1 MKKKIV
7 FICLLLINSLV
18 YSQYQKK
25 DTLEFNK
32 EFRKFLHDFALMS
45 YNLCNKGEFIE
56 LSEKNSEKGF
66 RERFTK
72 EKVIKACKWYEE
84 RYGRIISLR
93 LEEIIENNIKIFRY
107 KVTRENSDVPQEIRV
122 YLNSI
127 NLIYHISSKIYWSD
141 QYSKG
146 NEYPDL
152 FIHSK
157 NQISNIRKKDLES
170 FVLKSYS
177 KCERDYMPLIT
188 KENTEYRS
196 YRKDWIPQMIAEC
209 DSIKSKNG
217 GFKILKLEQ
226 YLCDDVYSKVYRF
239 KIKFEKLA
247 KPSEIRIF
255 TTIKDKY
262 RGIFVVDKWYNNY
275 LELSKAIKKAEQ
287 ELKK

>member
-1 MKKKIV
+1 MKKKII
-7 FICLLLINSLV
+7 FMYLLLINSLV

-32 EFRKFLHDFALMS
+32 EFRKFLHDFSLMS
-45 YNLCNKGEFIE
+45 FNLCNNGEFIE
-56 LSEKNSEKGF
+56 LTEKKSEKGF

-72 EKVIKACKWYEE
+72 ENVIKACKWYEE
-84 RYGRIISLR
+84 RYGRIKSLR
-93 LEEIIENNIKIFRY
+93 LEEIIENKIKIFRY
-107 KVTRENSDVPQEIRV
+107 KVIRENSDVPQEIMV
-122 YLNSI
+122 YLNSN

-152 FIHSK
+152 FIQSK
-157 NQISNIRKKDLES
+157 NQISSKRKKDLES

-196 YRKDWIPQMIAEC
+196 YRKDWISLMIAEC

-217 GFKILKLEQ
+217 EFKILKFEQ
-226 YLCDDVYSKVYRF
+226 YLSDDVYSKVYRF
-239 KIKFEKLA
+239 KVKFEKLT

-255 TTIKDKY
+255 ATMKDKY

-275 LELSKAIKKAEQ
+275 LKLSKAFKKAEQ